1 MTYRVLVNGS
11 APSETNRVI
20 ANIEA
25 TDVSALICWVGII
38 DNDNNCNP
46 YSSEQTYCETVYV
59 GENTTTEVIRH
70 TGTTTWHGIT
80 IWYTINQ
87 SGITIEP
94 DCESATTTSCV
105 TDSYNVWV
113 SPYVVSKEEGGHN
126 IKFYVDYLVETRDA
140 CNNVINVERVTSS
153 GCPIT
158 DKEGFS
164 AETEFKNAIAAIEC
178 TDTDR
183 TVSAACRLMD
193 IVPCLTSDSAKTVS
207 ATCYVAEEENC
218 CENESGICYEISEIT
233 YSPTSVPF
241 SGGDVYYSFDYK
253 KKTTVNCVTSTK
265 VGTYTSSKPW
275 RISGRTVGEQ
285 DQCLRKQV
293 TSSFTPSLD
302 DFITCDRIPSSSI
315 TLSIWQGKNSSA
327 CTESSCTESIGY
339 CIDKLTIRQ
348 SAYTINDVYES
359 SGTSTDKLEFPS
371 YGGKLKVVWE
381 YSAITIYDDCSSAV
395 TSGNTWEDV
404 KTIDPYNGNDYFLS
418 GDTRYDIIITAIKRI
433 IQNYATL
440 ETVANLSAET
450 IDGKEYYVFKSSNN
464 KYKIDYD
471 EGFVINTVDSEDR
484 YEIFN
489 DSCGE
494 SGVTVILDYEFK
506 TPSKVCESGNT
517 FQIQYYQY
525 RPPCVQDCPSCMG
538 DGEITLDC
546 GYSAMTDDE
555 GKIIYDEDTGRIK
568 YSDEISGVTAVSSET
583 HCHVESAIT
592 ETICSWL
599 LVEKSGDNNFV
610 FSAKTAN
617 SGSSRSCKV
626 TFDLGKIGDD
636 KCTET
641 VTITQLGSG
650 VEQDPSSGPDE
661 LKCPCRNADGLYFGV
676 YSLGT
681 IPYKGGSPYDVASYG
696 YDECVSAFTLT
707 TKNYDNIG
715 WFTHSGITS
724 AETDGETE
732 GTLSGDVE
740 CNCDCDHDRFFEL
753 EYTYAASDCSG
764 ESGTTIVTQ
773 SHNTNC
779 KCNKITAATDGVI
792 ASSRGSGIVIGTYQL
807 SDDCPPSAATISSTT
822 ASFISNVKLS
832 NTTPKLGSGNIL
844 ADVDCNYCNS
854 SDRSGDITITYK
866 LSPTRTCTTSFTATQ
881 KAGVSATLTP
891 SSNLPFTSGNGV
903 TLATFSFNGDQS
915 DFPSS
920 TDISASVSD
929 TSFITNVGIS
939 NNSITGN
946 VDCNYCNNTSRTNV
960 VTLKYK
966 KGTCECEKT
975 CIITQN
981 AGTSATL
988 TPYDNIPSSGGNSV
1002 ILATYQITGDNDPTV
1017 TASSNKGFI
1026 NPIGVDRVNKTI
1038 TGNVSSN
1045 YCSGTSRDAI
1055 ITMKYSNGGCEC
1067 TKTCN
1072 VTQKAGTSA
1081 VLVPSGEIPC
1091 IGGEDLILATY
1102 LITGDDNPNIRS
1114 ITPSDTE
1121 HFHITS
1127 YADGVIKGNV
1137 SGNCCEESVRTCDLS
1152 LTYGPTDSVSCTKTC
1167 ELTQKRGKTGKKITC
1182 TDSNYSPID
1191 CSENPIETT
1200 SGGTL
1205 YLKLIND
1212 SNNT

>member
-1 MTYRVLVNGS
+1 MTYRVKDNH
-11 APSETNRVI
+11 VI
-20 ANIEA
+20 AYIEA
-25 TDVSALICWVGII
+25 TDVSASICWIGII
-38 DNDNNCNP
+38 TEDDGCNRCET
-46 YSSEQTYCETVYV
+46 EQTYCETVYV
-59 GENTTTEVIRH
+59 GENTTTDVIPH

-113 SPYVVSKEEGGHN
+113 SPYVVTKEEGGYD
-126 IKFYVDYLVETRDA
+126 IKFYVDYLVETRDG
-140 CNNVINVERVTSS
+140 CGKVINVERVTSS
-153 GCPIT
+153 GCPIS
-158 DKEGFS
+158 DREGFS
-164 AETEFKNAIAAIEC
+164 AKTDFKNAIAAIEC

-183 TVSAACRLMD
+183 TVTAACRLMD

-218 CENESGICYEISEIT
+218 CENESGVCYEISEIT

-265 VGTYTSSKPW
+265 VGTYTSSW
-275 RISGRTVGEQ
+275 RISERTVGEQ

-293 TSSFTPSLD
+293 TSSFTPTLD

-418 GDTRYDIIITAIKRI
+418 GNTRYDIIITAIKRL
-433 IQNYATL
+433 IQNYITNEKIADINTEIESGKTVYYFTL
-440 ETVANLSAET
+440 G
-450 IDGKEYYVFKSSNN
+450 DNN
-464 KYKIDYD
+464 YKIDYD
-471 EGFVINTVDSEDR
+471 EGFVKNTAEGSDEK

-517 FQIQYYQY
+517 FQIQYYQK

-568 YSDEISGVTAVSSET
+568 YSDKISGVTAVSSET

-650 VEQDPSSGPDE
+650 AEQDPSSGPDE

-681 IPYKGGSPYDVASYG
+681 IPYKGGKPYDVASYG
-696 YDECVSAFTLT
+696 YDDCVSAFTLT

-715 WFTHSGITS
+715 WFTNSGITS
-724 AETDGETE
+724 SSTEGETE
-732 GTLSGDVE
+732 GTLYGDVD

-753 EYTYAASDCSG
+753 EYTYAASRCSG
-764 ESGTTIVTQ
+764 ESGTTFITQ
-773 SHNTNC
+773 SRNTNC
-779 KCNKITAATDGVI
+779 RCNKISAATEGVI
-792 ASSRGSGIVIGTYQL
+792 DSVGGNGIVIGTYQVT
-807 SDDCPPSAATISSTT
+807 DDCPPESATVSSTT
-822 ASFISNVKLS
+822 ASFIRSVWLENPNPLS
-832 NTTPKLGSGNIL
+832 NGNIY

-854 SDRSGDITITYK
+854 SDRSGDVTIYYN
-866 LSPTRTCTTSFTATQ
+866 LSSTRSCTTSFTATQ

-891 SSNLPFTSGNGV
+891 SGNISFTGGNAV
-903 TLATFSFNGDQS
+903 TLATFN
-915 DFPSS
+915 
-920 TDISASVSD
+920 ISGEYDGVSGSVSD
-929 TSFITNVGIS
+929 TSFITNVS
-939 NNSITGN
+939 ADTANKVITGN
-946 VDCNYCNNTSRTNV
+946 VKCNYCNSTSRTNV
-960 VTLKYK
+960 VTLKYS
-966 KGTCECEKT
+966 KGGCECEKT

-988 TPYDNIPSSGGNSV
+988 TPYDNIPSSGGNGV
-1002 ILATYQITGDNDPTV
+1002 ILATYQITGDNNPNITV
-1017 TASSNKGFI
+1017 SANTNFI
-1026 NPIGVDRVNKTI
+1026 SPIGVDTVNKTVS
-1038 TGNVSSN
+1038 GNVKSN

-1091 IGGEDLILATY
+1091 IGGEDIILATY

-1127 YADGVIKGNV
+1127 YENGVIKGNV
-1137 SGNCCEESVRTCDLS
+1137 SGNCCEESVRTCDLT
-1152 LTYGPTDSVSCTKTC
+1152 LIYGPTSDVSCTKTC
-1167 ELTQKRGKTGKKITC
+1167 RLTQKRGKTGKKIAC
-1182 TDSNYSPID
+1182 TDPNYSPID
-1191 CSENPIETT
+1191 TCPTINTT